1 MAEAFI
7 IDAVRTPVGRRNGG
21 LSSVH
26 PGDLA
31 AHVIAE
37 TVRRTGIDSAEY
49 DEVILGAIDQVGPQA
64 MDIARTAW
72 LAAGLSERVPGTT
85 VERQCGSG
93 QQAVSYAAQA
103 VMSGTSDLVV
113 AGGVQ
118 SMSSIPIGYANT
130 AARELGF
137 PDPFTGS
144 AGWAARYGDQRVSQ
158 FIGAELMVDK
168 WGLTRAEMED
178 FAVESHLRALAA
190 QAQGRFDREI
200 LPLNGVSADEGPRQ
214 PDRARI
220 ASLAPLSE
228 GGSLTAATSSQI
240 SDAAAVLLLASES
253 AVRRYGLKPRARIHS
268 ISARGDD
275 PIMMLSAPIE
285 ATRHALARTGMSLGD
300 MDLLEVNEAF
310 ASVVLAWIRELGADP
325 ARVNVNGGGISLGHP
340 IGATGARIMTTLLHE
355 LERTGGRYGLQ
366 TMCEGGGQA
375 NVTIIE
381 RLEEGF
387 RL

>member
-7 IDAVRTPVGRRNGG
+7 VDAVRTPVGRRNGG
-21 LSSVH
+21 LSTVH
-26 PGDLA
+26 PADLA

-37 TVRRTGIDSAEY
+37 TVRRTGIDSAEF

-137 PDPFTGS
+137 ADPFTGS
-144 AGWAARYGDQRVSQ
+144 AGWLERYGNQKVSQ
-158 FIGAELMVDK
+158 FIGAEMMVDK
-168 WGLTRAEMED
+168 WGLSRRELED
-178 FAVESHLRALAA
+178 FAVESHSRALAA
-190 QAQGRFDREI
+190 QAEGRFDREI
-200 LPLNGVSADEGPRQ
+200 LPLNGISADEGPRQ
-214 PDRARI
+214 PNRAKI
-220 ASLAPLSE
+220 ESLAPLSE
-228 GGSLTAATSSQI
+228 GGRLTAATSSQI

-285 ATRHALARTGMSLGD
+285 ATRHALLRTGMTLD
-300 MDLLEVNEAF
+300 QMDLLEINEAF
-310 ASVVLAWIRELGADP
+310 ASVVLAWQRELGADLDK
-325 ARVNVNGGGISLGHP
+325 VNVNGGGISLGHP

-381 RLEEGF
+381 RLDERF

>member
-21 LSSVH
+21 LSGIH
-26 PGDLA
+26 PADMA

-37 TVRRTGIDSAEY
+37 TVRRTGIDSAEF

-72 LAAGLSERVPGTT
+72 LAAGLSERVPGTV

-103 VMSGTSDLVV
+103 VMSGTSDLVL

-130 AARELGF
+130 AAKELGF

-144 AGWAARYGDQRVSQ
+144 TGWAERYGDQTVSQ
-158 FIGAELMVDK
+158 FLGAEMMVDK
-168 WGLTRAEMED
+168 WGLTRSELED
-178 FAVESHLRALAA
+178 FAVESHVRALAA
-190 QAQGRFDREI
+190 QAEGRFDREI
-200 LPLNGVSADEGPRQ
+200 LPLNGITADEGPRE
-214 PDRARI
+214 PNRAKI
-220 ASLAPLSE
+220 ESLAPLSE
-228 GGSLTAATSSQI
+228 GGRLTAATSSQI

-285 ATRHALARTGMSLGD
+285 ATRHALGRTGMSLD
-300 MDLLEVNEAF
+300 QMDLLEINEAF
-310 ASVVLAWIRELGADP
+310 ASVVLAWQRELDVDMDK
-325 ARVNVNGGGISLGHP
+325 VNVNGGGISLGHP

-381 RLEEGF
+381 RLDEGF